1 MTENLAPRASAEK
14 TPELEINPRSVA
26 ITAITFYPNWYP
38 GEVQG
43 NADTDKIRGD
53 LALES
58 IRKAKQ
64 IGYQAVIADGPSSP
78 AFKDNLAGLG
88 VEVLERDKMQRAVG
102 GRQTIERASTLD
114 EVRVILRTEL
124 EKVSLVEDCVSLIAQ
139 PILEGRADIVVPK
152 RNEEL
157 YVETYPDYMHAS
169 ETKGRRLF
177 NNLMHKVGLLPEDQ
191 TLEFLFGAVALSND
205 PNILALFM
213 EQYAFQ
219 GPRVGGWKYI
229 EPEEWSDIQLF
240 PIVKA
245 LYLGYRV
252 EGVEVPF
259 RYPLKQRENE
269 ELNRDNFAE
278 KRKQQRMGLISELI
292 QFLRTLSTDPK
303 IRGKGKL
310 IPLHTVEEPK
320 S

>member
-1 MTENLAPRASAEK
+1 MAENIASQPSNERAPEREF
-14 TPELEINPRSVA
+14 NPRSVA
-26 ITAITFYPNWYP
+26 ITAITFFPDWYP
-38 GEVQG
+38 GKPRSI
-43 NADTDKIRGD
+43 ADTNKIRGD

-58 IRKAKQ
+58 VLKAQ
-64 IGYQAVIADGPSSP
+64 QLGYQVVIADGPSSP
-78 AFKDNLAGLG
+78 EFKDSLARLG
-88 VEVLERDKMQRAVG
+88 VELLERDKMQRAVG
-102 GRQTIERASTLD
+102 GRQTIQRASVLD
-114 EVRVILRTEL
+114 GVRVILRTEL
-124 EKVSLVEDCVSLIAQ
+124 EKVSLVEDCVPLIAQ

-157 YVETYPDYMHAS
+157 YVETYPDYMHES

-205 PNILALFM
+205 PHIMALFM
-213 EQYAFQ
+213 EEYAFQ
-219 GPRVGGWKYI
+219 GPRVGGWKYV

-252 EGVEVPF
+252 EGIEVPF
-259 RYPLKQRENE
+259 RYPIEQRENE
-269 ELNRDNFAE
+269 ELNRESFAE

-292 QFLRTLSTDPK
+292 QFIRFLSQDPK
-303 IRGKGKL
+303 TRGKGKL
-310 IPLHTVEEPK
+310 IQI
-320 S
+320 